1 MNEETDAPE
10 NTEAVESSAEEAPE
24 IEIPQNLD
32 ELQSLGERATEYLI
46 THSPQIISA
55 VVIVLLGL
63 VFGKLISKFILRIC
77 NSKEIDIT
85 LSRFFAGVAK
95 LIVVILFLIV
105 AVGQIGIS
113 ITPMVALMG
122 AGTLGLTLA
131 LQGPISNYG
140 AGIAIII
147 TRPFKVDDTLTIHG
161 LTGIVDNVSL
171 GTTQLKT
178 EDGQIITIPNG
189 KILGEILTN
198 SQELAI
204 VEGVVGIE
212 YASDPEKAIAVIEAA
227 VSQIEDVSDN
237 AKPQVGIQGFG
248 DSSIDIG
255 YRFWVPTAKYYKV
268 LYSANLAVFKAL
280 KVADIPIPFPQR
292 EVKILKDEG

>member
-1 MNEETDAPE
+1 MNEETEAPE
-10 NTEAVESSAEEAPE
+10 NAEAVEAAAEADPS
-24 IEIPQNLD
+24 IEIPQNPEEIL
-32 ELQSLGERATEYLI
+32 ELGERATQYLI
-46 THSPQIISA
+46 DHSPQIISA

-63 VFGKLISKFILRIC
+63 LFGKLISKFILKIC
-77 NSKEIDIT
+77 NTKEIDVT
-85 LSRFFAGVAK
+85 LSRFFAGVSK
-95 LIVVILFLIV
+95 LIIVLLFLIV
-105 AVGQIGIS
+105 AVGQLGIS

-147 TRPFKVDDTLTIHG
+147 TRPFKVEDTLTIHG
-161 LTGIVDNVSL
+161 LTGIVSAVNL
-171 GTTQLKT
+171 GTTQLLT

-204 VEGVVGIE
+204 VEGVVGID
-212 YASDPEKAIAVIEAA
+212 YGADPEKAIAAIEEA
-227 VSQIEDVSDN
+227 VSKIEDVSDK

-255 YRFWVPTAKYYKV
+255 YRFWVPTAKYYRI
-268 LYSANLAVFKAL
+268 LYTANLAVFKAL
-280 KVADIPIPFPQR
+280 KAANISIPFPQR
-292 EVKILKDEG
+292 EVKILKDH